1 MAYRPTWYSK
11 TGVLFVSLLL
21 GFASAHALFE
31 TPNMVGGG
39 EAKMIVGL
47 VLMIAWK
54 VVIEFFLN
62 RWQKRRDRKRD
73 EKSVSPR
80 GQTEK
85 SNAMTEC

>member
-1 MAYRPTWYSK
+1 MAFRPAWYSK

-21 GFASAHALFE
+21 GFVTAHGLFK

-47 VLMIAWK
+47 LLMIIWK

-62 RWQKRRDRKRD
+62 KWHK
-73 EKSVSPR
+73 
-80 GQTEK
+80 
-85 SNAMTEC
+85 